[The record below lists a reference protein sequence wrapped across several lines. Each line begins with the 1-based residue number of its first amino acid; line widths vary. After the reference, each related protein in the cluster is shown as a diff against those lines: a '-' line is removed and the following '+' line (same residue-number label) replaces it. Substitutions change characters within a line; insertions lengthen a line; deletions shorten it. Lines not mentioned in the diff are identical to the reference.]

1 MALILWNM
9 ILGGAVCWVEQ
20 GTRPSENQKSLTNKN
35 GEEEDPHHPATDH
48 EDDLG
53 NILRFVILA

>member
-1 MALILWNM
+1 MLC
-9 ILGGAVCWVEQ
+9 AVCWAEQ
-20 GTRPSENQKSLTNKN
+20 GARPSENQKSLTNKN

-53 NILRFVILA
+53 NILRFVVLS